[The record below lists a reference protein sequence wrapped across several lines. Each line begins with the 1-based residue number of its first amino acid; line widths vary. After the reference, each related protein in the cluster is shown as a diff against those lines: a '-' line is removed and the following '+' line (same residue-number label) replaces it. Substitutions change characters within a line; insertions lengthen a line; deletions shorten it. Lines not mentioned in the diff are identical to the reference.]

1 MHDVL
6 VAYPQRTKTHD
17 SSHKNSFVDKGEG
30 CEYFT
35 LDPSTVT
42 YSQLFHLPQ
51 LMIAHKPLNTF
62 QDELY

>member
-6 VAYPQRTKTHD
+6 VAHPQRTKTHD
-17 SSHKNSFVDKGEG
+17 SLHKKSFVDKGEG

-35 LDPSTVT
+35 LDTSAVT
-42 YSQLFHLPQ
+42 YSQLFPLPQ
-51 LMIAHKPLNTF
+51 LMRAHKALNTF